1 MKYRIVRD
9 YLESLREDSELDYI
23 FPILLEA
30 MNFRI
35 VSTPRNSKGQSQY
48 GKDVVAIGKADDGV
62 IYRWYFELKGN
73 AAKDIDDKTFL
84 VQDGIRDSILA
95 AKDVPY
101 EDSSIPKLNSLPYK
115 IVIVHNGLL
124 KENTRT
130 HLDNL
135 VKKEFPDG
143 GFERWDIETLTS
155 LFTTYLFNESL
166 FCDNRSYSLFK
177 KILVMMDAPGW
188 KTTDVDKLIDI
199 LLVNCPTDNKK
210 ARMLEKT
217 FCAINLA
224 LNMIFF
230 YSQEVE
236 NLLPAKKASDR
247 IVLRLWS
254 WILRNHKEKNKK
266 VLGLYDRIV
275 ELHLCIY
282 SAYMQKVIPL
292 ATSYKGLYMMH
303 GSDTEAV
310 CYPLRCYDFMNDLL
324 YYFVAYNAFAPAV
337 IQTTMRQQIDIVCGV
352 IKSNTGLDVPL
363 LDTHAITTQLLL
375 WFVLCHKHEDADE
388 EVIFEHIQR
397 IVLNVI
403 IRKRDKDMFPELY
416 SNRLQVAKSLYKKSP
431 EYQDSSSLYLLSLV
445 EILAAW
451 NCEPLYKMLRE
462 KIVET
467 KVNLQVSYPIE
478 SDTLENDLFEH
489 RLHNEMSVQTN
500 IMLPESLD
508 EFKKTYRK
516 RYDHIELRTDK
527 TRYWFLS
534 ILAHVHYETDFFPD
548 FLQLGF
554 WKTLN

>member
-101 EDSSIPKLNSLPYK
+101 EDSSIPKLNSLPHK

-166 FCDNRSYSLFK
+166 FCDNKSYSLFK

-210 ARMLEKT
+210 ARKLVKT

-266 VLGLYDRIV
+266 VLGLYDRIL

-282 SAYMQKVIPL
+282 SAYMQKIIPL
-292 ATSYKGLYMMH
+292 ATSYKGLYMMD

-388 EVIFEHIQR
+388 EIIFEHIQR